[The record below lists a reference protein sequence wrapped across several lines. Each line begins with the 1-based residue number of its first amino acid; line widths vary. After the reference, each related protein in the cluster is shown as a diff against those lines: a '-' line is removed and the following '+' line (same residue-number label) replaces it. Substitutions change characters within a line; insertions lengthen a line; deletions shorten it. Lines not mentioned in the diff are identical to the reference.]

1 MDARNL
7 VKLKRQLAREE
18 QKKEAPAQQRAV
30 DEIFPKAG
38 AAEEAKEAGP
48 VSEAAVGG
56 SPGLELKRKR
66 HGKDPAQPE
75 GKKKKKKKGAPES
88 KEAPVVVVEES
99 SPPKPSGQATDLTW
113 PLDKVQ
119 FSITKETA
127 IMHGTLN
134 PKEFLRGATPP
145 TDKSVLSRQADDV
158 LCSKVLMASV
168 TASLGLGE
176 LVQRIEQ
183 HDSEKKKA
191 AEALA
196 EARRQLKEVEDARK
210 AEQEAFKDILEGSKT
225 VARAEGKAEAEKA
238 AADAAKKAAED
249 AEEARIKAVVE
260 AREEAV
266 ATFSEEGW
274 KAEGRQ
280 KWVAS
285 VVEASVDEWVKG
297 PGAMWL
303 ARKGKEYYDRSEYF
317 TQALVYRRLS
327 RHFGVDPKAFDPAS
341 YGLPPLQP
349 DPRVPL
355 PEGVA
360 RPDLEDSL
368 LMAEGSDEE
377 EEIGDDAVSKPAVED
392 ASGNAVKI
400 VE

>member
-38 AAEEAKEAGP
+38 VAEEAKEVGAVP
-48 VSEAAVGG
+48 EAAVGG
-56 SPGLELKRKR
+56 SPGQEPKRKR
-66 HGKDPAQPE
+66 LGKDPAQPE
-75 GKKKKKKKGAPES
+75 GKKKKKKGPPES
-88 KEAPVVVVEES
+88 KEAPVVVVDES
-99 SPPKPSGQATDLTW
+99 SPPKPSGQANDLTW

-119 FSITKETA
+119 FSITKGTA

-145 TDKSVLSRQADDV
+145 TDKSVLSHQADDV

-191 AEALA
+191 VEALA
-196 EARRQLKEVEDARK
+196 EARRQLKEAEDARK
-210 AEQEAFKDILEGSKT
+210 AEQEAFKEILEGSKT

-249 AEEARIKAVVE
+249 AEEARIKAVAE
-260 AREEAV
+260 AREDTV
-266 ATFSEEGW
+266 AAFAEEGW

-280 KWVAS
+280 EWVAS
-285 VVEASVDEWVKG
+285 VVEASVNEWVKG

-303 ARKGKEYYDRSEYF
+303 ARKGKEYYDGGEYF

-368 LMAEGSDEE
+368 LMAEGSD
-377 EEIGDDAVSKPAVED
+377 
-392 ASGNAVKI
+392 
-400 VE
+400 

>member
-1 MDARNL
+1 
-7 VKLKRQLAREE
+7 
-18 QKKEAPAQQRAV
+18 
-30 DEIFPKAG
+30 
-38 AAEEAKEAGP
+38 
-48 VSEAAVGG
+48 
-56 SPGLELKRKR
+56 
-66 HGKDPAQPE
+66 
-75 GKKKKKKKGAPES
+75 
-88 KEAPVVVVEES
+88 
-99 SPPKPSGQATDLTW
+99 
-113 PLDKVQ
+113 
-119 FSITKETA
+119 
-127 IMHGTLN
+127 MHGTLN

-249 AEEARIKAVVE
+249 AEEARIKAVAE

-266 ATFSEEGW
+266 ATFAEEGW

-285 VVEASVDEWVKG
+285 VVEASV
-297 PGAMWL
+297 
-303 ARKGKEYYDRSEYF
+303 
-317 TQALVYRRLS
+317 
-327 RHFGVDPKAFDPAS
+327 
-341 YGLPPLQP
+341 
-349 DPRVPL
+349 
-355 PEGVA
+355 
-360 RPDLEDSL
+360 
-368 LMAEGSDEE
+368 
-377 EEIGDDAVSKPAVED
+377 
-392 ASGNAVKI
+392 
-400 VE
+400 

>member
-1 MDARNL
+1 
-7 VKLKRQLAREE
+7 
-18 QKKEAPAQQRAV
+18 
-30 DEIFPKAG
+30 
-38 AAEEAKEAGP
+38 
-48 VSEAAVGG
+48 
-56 SPGLELKRKR
+56 
-66 HGKDPAQPE
+66 
-75 GKKKKKKKGAPES
+75 
-88 KEAPVVVVEES
+88 
-99 SPPKPSGQATDLTW
+99 
-113 PLDKVQ
+113 
-119 FSITKETA
+119 
-127 IMHGTLN
+127 MHGTLN

-183 HDSEKKKA
+183 YDSEKKKA

-196 EARRQLKEVEDARK
+196 EARRQLKEAEDARK
-210 AEQEAFKDILEGSKT
+210 AEQEAFKEILEGSKM

-238 AADAAKKAAED
+238 AADAAKKAAKD
-249 AEEARIKAVVE
+249 AEEARIKAVAE
-260 AREEAV
+260 AREDAV
-266 ATFSEEGW
+266 AAFAEEGW

-280 KWVAS
+280 EWVAS
-285 VVEASVDEWVKG
+285 VVEASVNEWVKG

-303 ARKGKEYYDRSEYF
+303 ARKGKEYYDRGEYF

-327 RHFGVDPKAFDPAS
+327 RHFEVDPKAFDPAS

-355 PEGVA
+355 PEGVV
-360 RPDLEDSL
+360 RPDLEDSM

-377 EEIGDDAVSKPAVED
+377 EEIGDDAASKPAVED
-392 ASGNAVKI
+392 ASGNAV
-400 VE
+400 VDS